1 MYFIHLEQY
10 SYGDYFT
17 CWTVCKNGCVV
28 ARNDSFYQAFGRG
41 LIYFLL
47 IQSKKHKFMVRH
59 NSCPNNLYLI
69 VFPVIFSLC
78 FTNFLGFGTICE
90 PFEFRHIIKMSRKAQ
105 RFIEFSKGRQDAG
118 GLLKINDLKFDYFL
132 RF

>member
-10 SYGDYFT
+10 SYGDYLT

-28 ARNDSFYQAFGRG
+28 ARNYSFYQAFGCG

-47 IQSKKHKFMVRH
+47 IQSKKHKFMIRR
-59 NSCPNNLYLI
+59 NSCPNNLYLT

-90 PFEFRHIIKMSRKAQ
+90 LFEFQHIINMSRKAQ